1 LLWNETLARVGQEE
15 LNYKEDKSDQ
25 INLLMLRSPTM
36 LVEFLLSTSS
46 QVKESHFCKKSLIVG

>member
-1 LLWNETLARVGQEE
+1 VGQEE